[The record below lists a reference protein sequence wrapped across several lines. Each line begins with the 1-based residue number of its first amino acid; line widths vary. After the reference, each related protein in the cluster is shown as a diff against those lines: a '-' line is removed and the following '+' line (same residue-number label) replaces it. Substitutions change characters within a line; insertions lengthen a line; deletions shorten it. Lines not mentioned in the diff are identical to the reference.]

1 MCNAKEIIGNF
12 IFIENNKKS
21 NFLIIIII
29 IIILLLLII
38 FFIIFQKKYKKNS
51 FNLESEINSNYKNL
65 LKN

>member
-1 MCNAKEIIGNF
+1 MCDAKEKIGNF

-29 IIILLLLII
+29 ILLLLII
-38 FFIIFQKKYKKNS
+38 IFIIIHKKIKKNS
-51 FNLESEINSNYKNL
+51 INLESDSNYKNL